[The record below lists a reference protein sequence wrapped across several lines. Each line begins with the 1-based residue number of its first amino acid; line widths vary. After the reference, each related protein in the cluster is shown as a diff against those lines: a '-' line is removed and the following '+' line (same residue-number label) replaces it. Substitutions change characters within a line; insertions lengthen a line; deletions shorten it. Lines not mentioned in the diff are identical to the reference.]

1 LPQKRQYQVDADLQL
16 LAGWRFMLAG
26 NSVVSFK
33 AIIVSFK
40 PSNEEQEMR
49 NSKLSRAAAGSRLGD
64 GREQTLIPKPL
75 FEQNRP

>member
-1 LPQKRQYQVDADLQL
+1 
-16 LAGWRFMLAG
+16 MLAG

-40 PSNEEQEMR
+40 PSNEEQEIR
-49 NSKLSRAAAGSRLGD
+49 YSKLSRAANGSSLGD